1 MGFWERMEQLIGQG
15 LQTSREVLDR
25 AKDKAQELGEI
36 GLLKYEIAQ
45 LEKQA
50 QKLFGRLGLEV
61 FDRLSGQGQQAVPRE
76 AVKELVVELEEVRKR
91 IQQKESDLQA
101 LR

>member
-1 MGFWERMEQLIGQG
+1 MGIWERMEQLIGQG

-25 AKDKAQELGEI
+25 AKGKAQELGEI
-36 GLLKYEIAQ
+36 GLLRYELSQ

-50 QKLFGRLGLEV
+50 QRLFGRLGMEV
-61 FDRLSGQGQQAVPRE
+61 FERLSVKGQATVSRE
-76 AVKELVVELEEVRKR
+76 AVKTLVGELEEVRKK
-91 IQQKESDLQA
+91 IQQKEGDLQA

>member
-1 MGFWERMEQLIGQG
+1 MGFRERMEQLIGQG
-15 LQTSREVLDR
+15 LQASREVLDR

-36 GLLKYEIAQ
+36 GLLRYEIAQ

-50 QKLFGRLGLEV
+50 QKLFGRLGMEA
-61 FDRLSGQGQQAVPRE
+61 FDLLSAKGQASVSRE
-76 AVKELVVELEEVRKR
+76 AVKELVAELEEVRKK
-91 IQQKESDLQA
+91 IQQKEGDLRA